1 MAYWLCLLFFVLY
14 LAVLLLFI
22 TGYRYTTFP
31 RGILAKISLSL
42 FWPLLL
48 ITYPRFRRN
57 FQRALERD
65 RSL

>member
-1 MAYWLCLLFFVLY
+1 VFWLGLLVLGIY
-14 LAVLLLFI
+14 FTILGLFI
-22 TGYRYTTFP
+22 TGYRYTTFQ
-31 RGILAKISLSL
+31 RGLLIQLTLSL
-42 FWPLLL
+42 LWPILV

>member
-1 MAYWLCLLFFVLY
+1 VFWLGLLVLGIY
-14 LAVLLLFI
+14 FTILGLFI
-22 TGYRYTTFP
+22 TGYRCTTFQ
-31 RGILAKISLSL
+31 RGLLIQLTLSL
-42 FWPLLL
+42 LWPILV